1 MPGPGEAE
9 MDALVRSTTSS
20 TSEEVL
26 ICGGTMDPMDA
37 YASCIE
43 RECDAGGFDVTCL
56 PPESTRSSMDA
67 YASSTLGVLEATEVA

>member
-9 MDALVRSTTSS
+9 TDALVRSTTSS
-20 TSEEVL
+20 TSEEGL
-26 ICGGTMDPMDA
+26 MKGGTIDPMDA

-43 RECDAGGFDVTCL
+43 SECDAGGFDGTCL